1 VFDVNP
7 GTVVLDCGS
16 VVLSGAD
23 REETRE
29 LAEGGVARLECEHEL
44 ARAVQVAG
52 ANGEQYALSAD
63 FSEDQ
68 PSASLRVGDTVLAR
82 LG

>member
-1 VFDVNP
+1 
-7 GTVVLDCGS
+7 
-16 VVLSGAD
+16 VLSGAD

-29 LAEGGVARLECEHEL
+29 LAEGGVARLECDQEL
-44 ARAVQVAG
+44 ERAVQVAG
-52 ANGEQYALSAD
+52 ADAEQYVLSAD

-68 PSASLRVGDTVLAR
+68 PSASLRVGERVLAR